1 MSTLLGNIRWR
12 LLVGVRVRV
21 GGVLPGVAILLGGVA
36 ILLGRVAIL
45 LGGVGGYSGLGRI
58 SGPTSLGLPWRAG
71 IDASP

>member
-1 MSTLLGNIRWR
+1 MLGNIRWR

-21 GGVLPGVAILLGGVA
+21 GGILPGVAILLGG
-36 ILLGRVAIL
+36 VAIL